1 MQEKNTGA
9 DKSAPYINSNNSNLL
24 LKSLA
29 AYTILLAI

>member
-9 DKSAPYINSNNSNLL
+9 DKSAPYINSNPL